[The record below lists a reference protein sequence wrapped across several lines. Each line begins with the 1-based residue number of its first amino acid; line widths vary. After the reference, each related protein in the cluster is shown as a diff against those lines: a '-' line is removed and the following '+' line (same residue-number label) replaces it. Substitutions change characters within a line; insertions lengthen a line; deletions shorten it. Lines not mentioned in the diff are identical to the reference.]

1 MHLDNN
7 YYSGHCQS
15 SNMSPT
21 NCSMKCD
28 KQSENIQNFP
38 IAMAYV
44 PWQKWKKVYNDDV
57 GLERGTIFPEL
68 DLPFMG
74 EEVI

>member
-7 YYSGHCQS
+7 YYSSHCQS
-15 SNMSPT
+15 SGMSPT
-21 NCSMKCD
+21 DCNMKCD
-28 KQSENIQNFP
+28 NQSEDIQNFP